1 MPGIVVSLGCHNKI
15 PQTGWLKQQI
25 LISHS
30 SGGQKSKIKFLVG
43 FSFWLSSWLTDG
55 SLFTKSLHGLSLV
68 HVLGKRE
75 GKLTLDVSVRTLI
88 LSDHSLIFITPFNF
102 NYFHKGTLG
111 VKVQHM
117 NWKRHNL
124 VHNTQVYQQ
133 FSSLQK
139 VYYVFNLT
147 II

>member
-1 MPGIVVSLGCHNKI
+1 MMPGIVVSLGCRNKI

-55 SLFTKSLHGLSLV
+55 SLFTKSSHGLSLV

-75 GKLTLDVSVRTLI
+75 GKLTVDVSVRTLI
-88 LSDHSLIFITPFNF
+88 LSDHSLIFTTPFNF

-111 VKVQHM
+111 VKASTYE
-117 NWKRHNL
+117 L
-124 VHNTQVYQQ
+124 EETQ
-133 FSSLQK
+133 FSPQHLGLSVVFIPTKSLLC
-139 VYYVFNLT
+139 VIFV
-147 II
+147 